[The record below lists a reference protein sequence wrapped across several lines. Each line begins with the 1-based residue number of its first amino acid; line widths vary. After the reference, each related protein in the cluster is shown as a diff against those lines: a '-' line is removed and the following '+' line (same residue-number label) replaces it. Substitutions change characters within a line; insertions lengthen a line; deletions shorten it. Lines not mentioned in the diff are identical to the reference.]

1 MRSTDRPWGARASV
15 PEPARVAAPAPLR
28 RIVARSLWR
37 ALALGSVLACAAAAS
52 HGAERCAA
60 PDARGHVACSAGMG
74 EAQARAMALT
84 QERSQWCWA
93 ASIAM
98 IFGFHGYRLPQE
110 AIVQDVHGSVADVN
124 APSGE
129 AITSALRRP
138 WRTPDARGF
147 VASSQ
152 TGDIAANRYE
162 VGNAQIV
169 DELASGRPLLIGT
182 RGHAMVL
189 VEADYERRPDGNV
202 VITGGSVIDPL
213 PGKGLRRLTR
223 PEMVLSYV
231 SVVKVDGLPDDSL
244 HAQAQTEGA
253 PER

>member
-1 MRSTDRPWGARASV
+1 MRLQIRARTWV
-15 PEPARVAAPAPLR
+15 KT
-28 RIVARSLWR
+28 
-37 ALALGSVLACAAAAS
+37 LACTVAVVAGAALVTPTVHAT
-52 HGAERCAA
+52 ERCAA
-60 PDARGHVACSAGMG
+60 ADARGRIACSAGMG
-74 EAQARAMALT
+74 EAQARAMAVT

-98 IFGFHGYRLPQE
+98 IFGFHGYAVPQ
-110 AIVQDVHGSVADVN
+110 ATIVKDVHGSVADVN

-129 AITSALRRP
+129 AMTGALRRP

-147 VASSQ
+147 VASTQ

-162 VGNAQIV
+162 VSNEQIV
-169 DELASGRPLLIGT
+169 QELASGRPLLIGT

-189 VEADYERRPDGNV
+189 VEADYERRPDGDV

-231 SVVKVDGLPDDSL
+231 SVVKVQALPEGEVHARADGGSVD
-244 HAQAQTEGA
+244 G
-253 PER
+253 R